1 MLKYI
6 PSDTSVTFAEIP
18 DQICLAINISGC
30 PHRCPECHSPYLR
43 EDIGEELTIP
53 VLDKLVKKNSGITC
67 VLFMG
72 GDADKEYLK
81 ELASHITN
89 LKLFVGWYSG
99 EDELDIEEYK
109 SYFDYIK
116 VGSYKKELGPL
127 NSRTTNQRLYKI
139 HCNENIKDITCRFW
153 STAYAF

>member
-6 PSDTSVTFAEIP
+6 PEDTSVTFAEIP
-18 DQICLAINISGC
+18 DQINLCINISGC

-53 VLDKLVKKNSGITC
+53 VLDGLVKRNNGITC

-81 ELASHITN
+81 ELASHIT
-89 LKLFVGWYSG
+89 KLGLLVGWYSG
-99 EDELDIEEYK
+99 DDELDLEEYRP
-109 SYFDYIK
+109 YFDYIK

-127 NSRTTNQRLYKI
+127 NSRTTNQRLYRIRDRKFI
-139 HCNENIKDITCRFW
+139 DDITYRFW
-153 STAYAF
+153 K

>member
-1 MLKYI
+1 MLKYV
-6 PSDTSVTFAEIP
+6 PEDTSVTFAEIP

-53 VLDKLVKKNSGITC
+53 VLDGLVKRNNGITC

-72 GDADKEYLK
+72 GDADKNYLK
-81 ELASHITN
+81 
-89 LKLFVGWYSG
+89 KLGFYLHTQDVLVGWYSG
-99 EDELDIEEYK
+99 EDDLDLEEYK

-139 HCNENIKDITCRFW
+139 HCNGNTKDITFRFW
-153 STAYAF
+153 